1 MLILVD
7 RPPHSFGCPRRRDA
21 MKTVAPRTAEN
32 EGRTRIIER
41 PDGIYWRDED
51 GIEYG
56 PFASLTDAMADRE
69 SAMAAEV
76 EDLEEA
82 DGEFAIADWVDP
94 DTGELAETSVPHIED
109 H

>member
-1 MLILVD
+1 
-7 RPPHSFGCPRRRDA
+7 
-21 MKTVAPRTAEN
+21 MKTVTPGTTER

-56 PFASLTDAMADRE
+56 PFATLTDALADRA
-69 SAMAAEV
+69 SALAAEA
-76 EDLEEA
+76 EELEESDA
-82 DGEFAIADWVDP
+82 DGELDIADWVDP
-94 DTGELAETSVPHIED
+94 DTGEIAEASVPHIED

>member
-1 MLILVD
+1 
-7 RPPHSFGCPRRRDA
+7 
-21 MKTVAPRTAEN
+21 MKTVTPRTAEE

-56 PFASLTDAMADRE
+56 PFASLTAAMADRAA
-69 SAMAAEV
+69 AMAAET
-76 EDLEEA
+76 EEPEEAEA
-82 DGEFAIADWVDP
+82 DGEFDIADWVDP
-94 DTGELAETSVPHIED
+94 DTGELAEASVPHIED